1 MMDLRKRKANCRLM
15 NNLWR
20 SAGDWLFK
28 QRFFSFG
35 CVNRKFFFFPFH
47 YSWLKRIPGT
57 AVGLFRPLLLQLLK
71 QYMQSKLPI
80 PISHQFTGK
89 RYACIHLTSRW
100 IRSFRFPIHRQILIE
115 VYVLNYHKWKC
126 KFHPRIMREFQ
137 HENNFGALFLWLY
150 LIENH

>member
-1 MMDLRKRKANCRLM
+1 MKKRGGLIIQTKIFLFWLRE
-15 NNLWR
+15 
-20 SAGDWLFK
+20 
-28 QRFFSFG
+28 QE
-35 CVNRKFFFFPFH
+35 VFFFPFH

-137 HENNFGALFLWLY
+137 QENNFGALFLWLY